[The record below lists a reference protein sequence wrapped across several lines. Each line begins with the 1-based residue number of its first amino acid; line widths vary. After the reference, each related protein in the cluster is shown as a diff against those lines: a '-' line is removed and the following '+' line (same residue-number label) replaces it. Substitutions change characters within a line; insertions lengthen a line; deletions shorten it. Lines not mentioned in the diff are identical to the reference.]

1 MRRYSLPPLLPDVA
15 VLHPVRS
22 WLPHRV
28 AEVFVLG
35 RLDSI
40 ADPPATKRVG
50 EILSRATKENGLMP
64 ITSSRATCSMKGN
77 SARRSSSHR
86 STIRRDGLKAS
97 N

>member
-50 EILSRATKENGLMP
+50 EILSRATKENFRPAAAPVTLDT
-64 ITSSRATCSMKGN
+64 IV
-77 SARRSSSHR
+77 ARREER
-86 STIRRDGLKAS
+86 GCRQKAQ
-97 N
+97 